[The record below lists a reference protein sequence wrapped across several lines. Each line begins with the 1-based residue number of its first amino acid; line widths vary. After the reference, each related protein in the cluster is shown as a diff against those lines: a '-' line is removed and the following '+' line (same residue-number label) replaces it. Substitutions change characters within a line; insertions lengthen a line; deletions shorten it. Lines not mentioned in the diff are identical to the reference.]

1 MLMIKH
7 GDLLYF
13 FLILTW
19 VLLKWVWILLI
30 WVLGIG
36 NGTNKVKIISIQI
49 VSRH

>member
-7 GDLLYF
+7 GALQSSSP
-13 FLILTW
+13 ILTW
-19 VLLKWVWILLI
+19 VLLKWDLIHLI